1 MHCNVIQ
8 CNYSFQLLRYRGWI
22 THFSPTP
29 WDHTFASDAFH
40 VKPFSPAFAEDTLDS
55 NWRFALIQVARKI
68 SQQTAGRLSFA
79 HCRLSAGLLKAAEAA
94 KKAAVCACVQRT
106 HRSSCAA
113 ALQQHQVVVARV
125 EKLGSA
131 AVSPLVLAAGR
142 PLGWAESQAMAP
154 PPPATS
160 TTPAQLSR

>member
-1 MHCNVIQ
+1 MYNLRLSIFLDHSFLTNTLGPHLWQWCFPMWNLFLQKKKKTDWIQ
-8 CNYSFQLLRYRGWI
+8 IDALLWLVTRY
-22 THFSPTP
+22 
-29 WDHTFASDAFH
+29 
-40 VKPFSPAFAEDTLDS
+40 
-55 NWRFALIQVARKI
+55 QVAPKI

-125 EKLGSA
+125 ENLGCA
-131 AVSPLVLAAGR
+131 AESPLVLAAGR

-154 PPPATS
+154 PPPATRI
-160 TTPAQLSR
+160 TLAQFSR

>member
-1 MHCNVIQ
+1 MAQ
-8 CNYSFQLLRYRGWI
+8 
-22 THFSPTP
+22 
-29 WDHTFASDAFH
+29 
-40 VKPFSPAFAEDTLDS
+40 
-55 NWRFALIQVARKI
+55 KI

-113 ALQQHQVVVARV
+113 ALQQHQVVVALVV